1 MNRVLTGYAILVK
14 IIFTMSS
21 CNVSLQLNHIPEN
34 SVTPAGTTPQAG
46 LPQAF
51 QQTSEEMRAAGSKL
65 CMTEKANATAI
76 PLKAKFFMFELG
88 EKHNYPMMFTQEPK
102 KRALRGELHFRCN
115 DVPVSD
121 SCLESLLRDNPQE
134 TERRMQRPTISL
146 INIFNSN
153 PLNLYVGKVHFVQ
166 EYLEAYFDPIA
177 NSSNEEDINI
187 IEARRRY
194 PSLYK
199 ISKYLQEKNVKNLS
213 SGDLPRAFRPKAFHL
228 REINDNR

>member
-1 MNRVLTGYAILVK
+1 
-14 IIFTMSS
+14 MSS

-65 CMTEKANATAI
+65 CMTKKANATAI

-177 NSSNEEDINI
+177 NSSNQEDI

-194 PSLYK
+194 PSLHK
-199 ISKYLQEKNVKNLS
+199 ISIYLQKNDDENLS
-213 SGDLPRAFRPKAFHL
+213 YYDLPEAFHSIGKEMRPVKL
-228 REINDNR
+228 HQKRIESFA

>member
-1 MNRVLTGYAILVK
+1 
-14 IIFTMSS
+14 MSS
-21 CNVSLQLNHIPEN
+21 CDISLQLNHIPKN
-34 SVTPAGTTPQAG
+34 SITPASPTPQAVSS
-46 LPQAF
+46 QAS
-51 QQTSEEMRAAGSKL
+51 QQTREKMRAAGHEL

-88 EKHNYPMMFTQEPK
+88 EKHNYPMMFTQKPK

-115 DVPVSD
+115 DVPVPD
-121 SCLESLLRDNPQE
+121 SCLESLLCDNPQA

-166 EYLEAYFDPIA
+166 EYLEAYFDRIA
-177 NSSNEEDINI
+177 NSSNQEDI

-194 PSLYK
+194 PSLHK
-199 ISKYLQEKNVKNLS
+199 ISIYLQKNDDENLS
-213 SGDLPRAFRPKAFHL
+213 YYDLPKAFQPEAFHL
-228 REINDNR
+228 PEINDNR